1 MTSVDPTLAPADLE
15 SVPGADRGSDP
26 PASDLAAGTLSGTVA
41 EHYCTLIL
49 MPASTAATVALT
61 ACAVADMVSLT
72 LVLACSSGFY
82 AIWAVRNYYVEKQT
96 TTKPKEKGHIT
107 MGVVCIGSFIGEYVH
122 AVAGQVVAVVGCCLV
137 VLSFVVATKIVG
149 KMTVEELARRPRFAT
164 VLKARVV
171 KAYFVAGFFT
181 WLFALVA
188 LIRSL
193 ALGKR

>member
-1 MTSVDPTLAPADLE
+1 WRA
-15 SVPGADRGSDP
+15 
-26 PASDLAAGTLSGTVA
+26 
-41 EHYCTLIL
+41 
-49 MPASTAATVALT
+49 
-61 ACAVADMVSLT
+61 
-72 LVLACSSGFY
+72 
-82 AIWAVRNYYVEKQT
+82 T